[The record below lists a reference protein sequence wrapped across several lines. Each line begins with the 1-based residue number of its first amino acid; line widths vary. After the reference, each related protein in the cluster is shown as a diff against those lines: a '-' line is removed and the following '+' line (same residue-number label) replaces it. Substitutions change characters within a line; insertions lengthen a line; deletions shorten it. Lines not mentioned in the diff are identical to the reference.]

1 MANKVVDG
9 ELLSFGVCVR
19 DPYLCPGP
27 CDSREVTV
35 AEIFKA
41 LTEANG
47 THCFSVLCSRRVRRG
62 TFSAALSLAVVRSG
76 SGSRRDDPK
85 ELAAGVR
92 EDRRTKRVSLSL
104 HNEIYYQAHDAA
116 RQLLGWSE
124 PRVCDY
130 EQKALARAED
140 VAKHYGQRFGRWF
153 VARHWPFQRQ
163 FCESSVEYVARLNS
177 LKWTDTPD
185 GPQFQ
190 CAAERVAGQCS
201 AEQFAESIRQS
212 GKDLD

>member
-1 MANKVVDG
+1 MADKVING
-9 ELLSFGVCVR
+9 ELLAFGVCVR

-27 CDSREVTV
+27 CDSGEVTV
-35 AEIFKA
+35 AEILEA
-41 LTEANG
+41 LTKENG
-47 THCFSVLCSRRVRRG
+47 TRRFSILCSRRVRRG
-62 TFSAALSLAVVRSG
+62 TFSAALSLATVRSG
-76 SGSRRDDPK
+76 IGPRSYDS
-85 ELAAGVR
+85 EVLAAGVR

-116 RQLLGWSE
+116 RQLLGWEES
-124 PRVCDY
+124 RVCDY
-130 EQKALARAED
+130 EQKALSRAED

-153 VARHWPFQRQ
+153 VARHWPFHRQ
-163 FCESSVEYVARLNS
+163 LCESGVDYVTRLNS

-190 CAAERVAGQCS
+190 CAAERVAGECTQ
-201 AEQFAESIRQS
+201 EQFAESVGQA